1 MRMTIINI
9 GHSRKVRLLALSGH
23 DNKEYQQM
31 LVRYFHERFLYR
43 LSRSRYRDHF
53 ILKGGCLLFACDE
66 FVPRPTLDI
75 DFMGMRINRDTG
87 TIESAFIQV
96 MNTEVPDDGI
106 TFLPETISSDPITIE
121 KEYPG
126 VRVTFDGR
134 LDSIRKTLTMDI
146 GFGDIIIPHP
156 VDMNYPTI
164 LDEEDRIDILA
175 YSLET
180 VVAEKFQTMIE
191 RSILNSR
198 MKDFFDLHRILSVHV
213 FDEDILQSAINA
225 TFKNR
230 NTEYTPSHLIFTDE
244 FMNDSVMSQRWN
256 NFLKK
261 MKIESEMTFPE
272 IVRFIT
278 TRLKPYWDR
287 LSSKAE

>member
-1 MRMTIINI
+1 MTIINI

-96 MNTEVPDDGI
+96 MNTAVPDDGI

-225 TFKNR
+225 TFENR